1 MKIKKKIK
9 ITIVTPTFNSEKNI
23 LKIFCLLKIK
33 DLKILN
39 I

>member
-23 LKIFCLLKIK
+23 LKNILSIK
-33 DLKILN
+33 NQNLKILN